1 MIPFGQRL
9 RSLLTTAFCGE
20 KGSAGLEVTSSMAC
34 CSGVSLMSDSVRSD
48 GSRSEHQ
55 VMPDHQLR

>member
-1 MIPFGQRL
+1 MTPFGQSD
-9 RSLLTTAFCGE
+9 RSLLTTAFCGA
-20 KGSAGLEVTSSMAC
+20 KGSDGLEVTSRVAC

-55 VMPDHQLR
+55 VMPDYQLQ